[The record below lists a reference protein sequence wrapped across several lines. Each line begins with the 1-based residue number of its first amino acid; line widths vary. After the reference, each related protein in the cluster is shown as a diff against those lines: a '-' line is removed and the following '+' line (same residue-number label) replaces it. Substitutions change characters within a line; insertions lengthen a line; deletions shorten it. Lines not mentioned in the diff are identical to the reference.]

1 MSYEFNEKQNDII
14 KGVGIRFRIIG
25 VLLMLLGVSALITGL
40 IGLVGGE
47 SALADWALVFLS
59 AVQIVS
65 GVLFYRPTDNFLRI
79 ASTSGNDIP
88 ELITAFRELA
98 NGLKLIVVLAV
109 LGTILVFVSNMP

>member
-1 MSYEFNEKQNDII
+1 MSYEFNEEQNDII

-25 VLLMLLGVSALITGL
+25 ILLILLGISALLTGI
-40 IGLVGGE
+40 IGLFSGQ
-47 SALADWALVFLS
+47 SSLADWALVFLS
-59 AVQIVS
+59 AVQVVS

-98 NGLKLIVVLAV
+98 NGLKIIVIFAV
-109 LGTILVFVSNMP
+109 VGTILVFISNMP